1 MKLNIVK
8 CDSCT
13 VDPGT
18 ILMLD
23 PSTMLI
29 KQC

>member
-1 MKLNIVK
+1 MKLEIVK
-8 CDSCT
+8 CDSCKL
-13 VDPGT
+13 DPGT

-29 KQC
+29 KKG